1 VRTANLGGRL
11 VLVRD
16 GRALD
21 VATASGGM
29 YGPDPQAVF
38 DDWAGFRQWA
48 AAADPAAGS
57 PYDTAELGPPV
68 PRPGQVFAIGLNY
81 REHADEAGYASD
93 SLPSVFTKFRSCLT
107 GPVAT
112 VALRGDRCDWEVELV
127 AVIGRH
133 TVDVPAADA
142 WSYVAGLTVGQDV
155 SDRESQLAGEKPQF
169 SLGKSWPGF
178 GPTGPELVTPDELDD
193 PDDLSL
199 GCALD
204 ATGEV
209 LQKARTT
216 QMIYGVPRLVE
227 FLSRRCALA
236 PGDLIFTGTP
246 AGVGNAR
253 VPRRYLSP
261 GDVLVSTVEGIG
273 ELRTT
278 FVAPPA

>member
-1 VRTANLGGRL
+1 MRTANLGGRL
-11 VLVRD
+11 ALVRD

-21 VATASGGM
+21 VATASGGR

-48 AAADPAAGS
+48 GTVDPAGGR
-57 PYDTAELGPPV
+57 PYDPAELGPPV

-112 VALRGDRCDWEVELV
+112 VTLRGDRCDWEVELV

-133 TVDVPAADA
+133 AVDVPAADA

-178 GPTGPELVTPDELDD
+178 GPTGPELVTPDEFAD
-193 PDDLSL
+193 PGDLAL

-209 LQKARTT
+209 LQSARTT

-227 FLSRRCALA
+227 FLSQRCALA

-253 VPRRYLSP
+253 VPRRYLGP